1 MRKKLLL
8 GLMTAWLVMP
18 GAQAEASTWETDIA
32 KASTNASK
40 AGSYLLLD
48 FSGSDWCGWCIK
60 LEKEVFSK
68 AEFKDYAKTNLV
80 CVLLDFPHQ
89 KSLSKKLK
97 EQNAALAKKYGIQ
110 GYPTVLI
117 LSPDGELVGR
127 TGYQA
132 GGPKPY
138 VEHLKQM
145 IDKDK
150 LQRPKGA
157 DKKGPAV
164 TPLAAGA
171 NN

>member
-1 MRKKLLL
+1 MKKTMLL
-8 GLMTAWLVMP
+8 GLLTAWLVTL
-18 GAQAEASTWETDIA
+18 GAQAEANTWETDFA
-32 KASTNASK
+32 KATTNASK

-48 FSGSDWCGWCIK
+48 FSGSDWCGWCMK

-68 AEFKDYAKTNLV
+68 AEFKAYAKTNLV
-80 CVLLDFPHQ
+80 CVLLDFPRQ
-89 KSLSKKLK
+89 KSQSKKLK
-97 EQNAALAKKYGIQ
+97 DQNAELAKKYGIR

-127 TGYQA
+127 TGYQE
-132 GGPKPY
+132 GGPKAY

-150 LQRPKGA
+150 LQRPKGNE
-157 DKKGPAV
+157 KKGPAV
-164 TPLAAGA
+164 TPPAGGG